1 MRILVIEDEPKIA
14 KILKKALRQESYA
27 VDIATDGEEG
37 LSIAVGLDYDAAIID
52 RMLPGIDGLT
62 IVDGIRKAG
71 KQTPVILL
79 TAMGSIADKTS
90 GLDAGADDYMVKP
103 FAIEELLARVRALT
117 RRPPLSSSTVLKID
131 DLSLDTATREV
142 KRANQSIELTNKES
156 ALLEYLMR
164 NPGRPLSKQTLIEHV
179 WDFDADILPNTVE
192 VYVKYLRHKIDK
204 PFKKPLIKT
213 IRGVGYALIPPKA
226 K

>member
-1 MRILVIEDEPKIA
+1 MRILVIEDEPKMA

-37 LSIAVGLDYDAAIID
+37 LSIAVSLDYDAAIID

-71 KQTPVILL
+71 KQTPIILL

>member
-1 MRILVIEDEPKIA
+1 MA

-37 LSIAVGLDYDAAIID
+37 LSIAVSLDYDAAIID

-71 KQTPVILL
+71 KQTPIILL